1 MKRKSLVCCLI
12 ILAMCLSVVFA
23 ACSHN
28 IDAETLDVVISNI
41 ALEQYGITETPST
54 YSLNTKVSTY
64 DAKGRDA
71 IVYIEWT
78 VEDQPLVKIT
88 KEGDTATVNIPTEL
102 SAPLKYNLRAT
113 LTNAKGTA
121 YSKAYGDKYTVVFER
136 IVPVGGGGNQG
147 GNNQGGN
154 NQGGGNQ
161 GGNNQ
166 GGSTTTPGNGTQSNP
181 YTVAQALEI
190 ISGLSDNTPTSLY
203 YVKGVVSGAASK
215 GTSGAYKF
223 DIVDSGSTDKLTVY
237 YATLP
242 STVATAI
249 SDGDNVVISGV
260 LTNYTKDGTY
270 HTPEITY
277 TDTIACTVVS
287 LTSSSSSGG
296 NQGGNQ
302 GGGTDVPAGAQ
313 TLTITMSEYASANN
327 WTVSTSGNEV
337 PYTTVNST
345 CATIT
350 VNAGQNDKS
359 NKILS
364 GAWYTNWRLYSSE
377 SATLTFTAN
386 SGYTIVSVKIT
397 FTGASGETGSFS
409 NNGQTVLSG
418 DSISVN
424 GTSLSLSVASKQAR
438 ITAIEIVY
446 KVA

>member
-23 ACSHN
+23 ACSSK

-54 YSLNTKVSTY
+54 YTLNTKVSTY
-64 DAKGRDA
+64 DAKGKDA
-71 IVYIEWT
+71 VVYVEWT
-78 VEDQPLVKIT
+78 IEDQPLVKIT
-88 KEGDTATVNIPTEL
+88 KDGDTATVNIPTGL
-102 SAPLKYNLRAT
+102 SSPITYKLRAT

-121 YSKAYGDKYTVVFER
+121 YSKAYGDKYTVLFER
-136 IVPVGGGGNQG
+136 IVPVGGG
-147 GNNQGGN
+147 

-161 GGNNQ
+161 GGGNQ
-166 GGSTTTPGNGTQSNP
+166 GGGQGTTPTPGNGTQSNP

-260 LTNYTKDGTY
+260 LTNYSKDGTY

-277 TDTIACTVVS
+277 TDTISCTVVS

-327 WTVSTSGNEV
+327 WTVSSSGNEV

-350 VNAGQNDKS
+350 VNAVQNDKS

-446 KVA
+446 KAA